1 MKISLSLLVFLTSFS
16 VFSQTQ
22 VIFVDINGINGEYR
36 VPSNRASITAD
47 PKRDCILLQSA
58 EVPFVNKI
66 YRNGNS
72 IARRSSSEIPEFK
85 IKFILEKSSIEIL
98 NKLYNKSVISSIS
111 LFYNNINVGTESQLE
126 YLKYKFLNSKVVSVI
141 QDQELSGLISV
152 TVTFQYTNVVIGAT
166 SISSGVMS
174 LTKACSNQTG
184 STCNESI

>member
-1 MKISLSLLVFLTSFS
+1 MKISLFLVILLSSFS

-22 VIFVDINGINGEYR
+22 IIFVDINGINGEYR
-36 VPSNRASITAD
+36 VPNSRSTLTEE

-58 EVPFVNKI
+58 DVPFVNKI
-66 YRNGNS
+66 YRNS
-72 IARRSSSEIPEFK
+72 SSVSRRRFSEIPEFK
-85 IKFILEKSSIEIL
+85 IKFILEKSSVEIL

-111 LFYNNINVGTESQLE
+111 LFYDNEEVVRTE

-141 QDQELSGLISV
+141 QDQESSGLISV

-166 SISSGVMS
+166 SINTSGVMS